1 MCGAGSLK
9 RLFVFATIVASASYY
24 FVEYGPDDLAAL
36 ASVIFLGL
44 ITSATLAKLI
54 RVKAD
59 LVRRRRLKK
68 KFFKIKKLEPV
79 NDIQ

>member
-1 MCGAGSLK
+1 MCGARSLK
-9 RLFVFATIVASASYY
+9 RLFVFATLVASASYY
-24 FVEYGPDDLAAL
+24 FVMYCPDDLAAL

-59 LVRRRRLKK
+59 LVRRRRLRK
-68 KFFKIKKLEPV
+68 KFFKIKNLEQMNLV
-79 NDIQ
+79 